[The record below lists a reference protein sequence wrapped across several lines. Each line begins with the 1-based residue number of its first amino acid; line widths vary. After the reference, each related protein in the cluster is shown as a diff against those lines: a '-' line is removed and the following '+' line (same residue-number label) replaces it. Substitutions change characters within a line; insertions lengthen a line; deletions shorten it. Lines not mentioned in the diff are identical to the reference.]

1 MGKQPIDLLM
11 RPSWRI
17 IDQSSLGPYFDAK
30 QSFAMDD
37 TLCASVGKGESPA
50 TARSWVHHRTIVL
63 GIQDTRLP
71 FLEDGV
77 KLLEDEGYRVI
88 VRNSGGL
95 AVVLDEGVLNISLIF
110 EDEKKGIDIDRG
122 YEAMTEL
129 VRRMPCVRT
138 MPKLKHMKLKDRTV
152 RANYDLSI
160 GGRKFAGIS
169 QRRLR
174 GGTAVQIYLCA
185 DKSGSERADLIRRFY
200 QAALKDKSNDT
211 KGVYPDIRPETMASL
226 SELPQT
232 DITVQDLM
240 LALLTELK
248 ELSGR
253 LYATGLS
260 PEEEMV
266 FEKNLTRM
274 LERNEKVFGTQES
287 LD

>member
-11 RPSWRI
+11 QPSWRI

-129 VRRMPCVRT
+129 VRRMLRPHNAEIEAYEIKGSYCPAATISASAAENSRES
-138 MPKLKHMKLKDRTV
+138 HKDACGAEPRFRFTSAPIKAE
-152 RANYDLSI
+152 ANAPI
-160 GGRKFAGIS
+160 
-169 QRRLR
+169 
-174 GGTAVQIYLCA
+174 
-185 DKSGSERADLIRRFY
+185 
-200 QAALKDKSNDT
+200 
-211 KGVYPDIRPETMASL
+211 
-226 SELPQT
+226 
-232 DITVQDLM
+232 
-240 LALLTELK
+240 
-248 ELSGR
+248 
-253 LYATGLS
+253 
-260 PEEEMV
+260 
-266 FEKNLTRM
+266 
-274 LERNEKVFGTQES
+274 
-287 LD
+287 

>member
-11 RPSWRI
+11 QPSWRI

-50 TARSWVHHRTIVL
+50 TARTWVHHRTIVL

-77 KLLEDEGYRVI
+77 KLLEGEGYRVI

-129 VRRMPCVRT
+129 VRRMLRPYNAEIEAYEIKGSYC
-138 MPKLKHMKLKDRTV
+138 PGS
-152 RANYDLSI
+152 YDLSI

-211 KGVYPDIRPETMASL
+211 KSVYPDIRPETMASL
-226 SELPQT
+226 SELLQT

-253 LYATGLS
+253 LYAAELS

-266 FEKNLTRM
+266 FEKNLIRM

>member
-11 RPSWRI
+11 QPSWRI

-50 TARSWVHHRTIVL
+50 TARTWVHHRTIVL

-77 KLLEDEGYRVI
+77 KLLEGEGYRVI

-129 VRRMPCVRT
+129 VRRMLRPYNAEIEAYEIKGSYC
-138 MPKLKHMKLKDRTV
+138 PGS
-152 RANYDLSI
+152 YDLSI

-211 KGVYPDIRPETMASL
+211 KSVYPDIRPETMASL
-226 SELPQT
+226 SELLQT

-253 LYATGLS
+253 LYAAGLS